1 MIFIKEKSMKNLF
14 ELSEEEKNRIRGL
27 HESYKSKPGTS
38 LNEQAARPT
47 GLKVEPGSFDI
58 SRTKTSQSGQ
68 LSPKDA
74 ELPKNDVDYLDP
86 NDVDDVKYAAKLL
99 NNKDSA
105 EYIRV
110 NTFIRKKIKDKKS
123 RTAFDKIIETQ
134 PIILVNMGYK
144 LISVVN
150 DDPNNVMVTANRVVI
165 EDLGEKN
172 TVSSE
177 IPAPPPIT
185 YPGFNSDSVKE
196 STSNFFADN
205 KWVPTQSMIDYVQK
219 NIVEPVITIY
229 NDAKAQTNQP
239 PVIFLKS
246 LNVNSSVSRFLNSI
260 DNEGNVIPTGENP
273 DRMSFEV
280 LSTKRADASIEY
292 LKTVLKGYVNWDD
305 SVVIKNTKG
314 TNGDG
319 SSGPDPYKEADNLIK
334 SGKFKD
340 YASVFSSP
348 GFRAKYEQYKYT
360 KFNIEIGVVPI
371 PGKTEQPEPIPGT
384 VKTEKNFKFLFFKED
399 TDWDFTF
406 KLPSISFK
414 YTSSGKTP
422 SFWTFSENDC
432 ELKWWQRI
440 FKKYII
446 PKDF

>member
-1 MIFIKEKSMKNLF
+1 VATKYRERLNAEIEMIIAMGFAGYFLIVSDFIKWAKNNGIPVGPGRGSGAGSIIAWSLQITDLDPIRFGLLF
-14 ELSEEEKNRIRGL
+14 ERF
-27 HESYKSKPGTS
+27 
-38 LNEQAARPT
+38 LNPERVSMPD
-47 GLKVEPGSFDI
+47 FDI
-58 SRTKTSQSGQ
+58 DFCQSRR
-68 LSPKDA
+68 D
-74 ELPKNDVDYLDP
+74 EV
-86 NDVDDVKYAAKLL
+86 
-99 NNKDSA
+99 
-105 EYIRV
+105 
-110 NTFIRKKIKDKKS
+110 
-123 RTAFDKIIETQ
+123 
-134 PIILVNMGYK
+134 
-144 LISVVN
+144 
-150 DDPNNVMVTANRVVI
+150 
-165 EDLGEKN
+165 
-172 TVSSE
+172 
-177 IPAPPPIT
+177 
-185 YPGFNSDSVKE
+185 
-196 STSNFFADN
+196 
-205 KWVPTQSMIDYVQK
+205 IDYVQK

-371 PGKTEQPEPIPGT
+371 PPRSEEEQPKPSE
-384 VKTEKNFKFLFFKED
+384 VKIEKNFKFLFFKED

-440 FKKYII
+440 FKKYIV
-446 PKDF
+446 PKGF

>member
-1 MIFIKEKSMKNLF
+1 
-14 ELSEEEKNRIRGL
+14 
-27 HESYKSKPGTS
+27 
-38 LNEQAARPT
+38 
-47 GLKVEPGSFDI
+47 
-58 SRTKTSQSGQ
+58 
-68 LSPKDA
+68 
-74 ELPKNDVDYLDP
+74 
-86 NDVDDVKYAAKLL
+86 
-99 NNKDSA
+99 
-105 EYIRV
+105 
-110 NTFIRKKIKDKKS
+110 
-123 RTAFDKIIETQ
+123 
-134 PIILVNMGYK
+134 
-144 LISVVN
+144 
-150 DDPNNVMVTANRVVI
+150 MVTANRVVI

-177 IPAPPPIT
+177 IPAPPPII

-371 PGKTEQPEPIPGT
+371 PDKTEVLPPEPGKKL
-384 VKTEKNFKFLFFKED
+384 VEQQFKFLFFKED

-440 FKKYII
+440 FKKYIV
-446 PKDF
+446 PKGF

>member
-1 MIFIKEKSMKNLF
+1 MKNLF
-14 ELSEEEKNRIRGL
+14 ELSEEEKNSIRGL

-38 LNEQAARPT
+38 LNEQNARPT

-58 SRTKTSQSGQ
+58 SRTKTSQSGS
-68 LSPKDA
+68 LTGDEDTTDNS
-74 ELPKNDVDYLDP
+74 YLNP
-86 NDVDDVKYAAKLL
+86 NNSDDKTYAANQIKKY
-99 NNKDSA
+99 KDSY
-105 EYIRV
+105 EKYIWDKIKLFD
-110 NTFIRKKIKDKKS
+110 TKSKTAYKKIVY
-123 RTAFDKIIETQ
+123 EQ
-134 PIILVNMGYK
+134 PQILVNVMNQITYLG
-144 LISVVN
+144 N
-150 DDPNNVMVTANRVVI
+150 DDPNNVMLTANRVVI
-165 EDLGEKN
+165 EDLGEKT

-177 IPAPPPIT
+177 IPAPPPII

-205 KWVPTQSMIDYVQK
+205 KWTPTQSMIDYVQK

-292 LKTVLKGYVNWDD
+292 LKTVLKDYVNWDD
-305 SVVIKNTKG
+305 SVVTKNTKG

-371 PGKTEQPEPIPGT
+371 PGKTEVLPPEPGKKL
-384 VKTEKNFKFLFFKED
+384 VEKQFKFLFFKED

-406 KLPSISFK
+406 KLPSISWK
-414 YTSSGKTP
+414 YTSSGKAP
-422 SFWTFSENDC
+422 GFWTFSDNVC

-446 PKDF
+446 PKGF